1 MFGLKIE
8 LLGGSA
14 NSLQAK
20 VRGTSYTILDTSDS
34 TAAEN
39 TNSAIDWF
47 RSFDSDGFTVG
58 HPVSGGG
65 SETSEWNA
73 NGSNYVSWNWK
84 ANGSGSSNSDG
95 TITSTVSANQT
106 AGFSIVTFTVPG
118 SNGNHTVGHG
128 LGQIPELIL
137 LKRRDSTSNWLVHA
151 LPVTPTV
158 EDVLQLNTT
167 SAVIDA
173 GSNQWGT
180 ALPTSS
186 LFGVVSN
193 NLVINNATYVAY
205 CFASK
210 PSFSKVGVYT
220 GNGSADGPFVNYGFK
235 PAWVMIKK
243 RR

>member
-1 MFGLKIE
+1 M
-8 LLGGSA
+8 
-14 NSLQAK
+14 
-20 VRGTSYTILDTSDS
+20 
-34 TAAEN
+34 
-39 TNSAIDWF
+39 
-47 RSFDSDGFTVG
+47 
-58 HPVSGGG
+58 
-65 SETSEWNA
+65 
-73 NGSNYVSWNWK
+73 
-84 ANGSGSSNSDG
+84 
-95 TITSTVSANQT
+95 
-106 AGFSIVTFTVPG
+106 
-118 SNGNHTVGHG
+118 GHG

-186 LFGVVSN
+186 VFGVVSE

-210 PSFSKVGVYT
+210 PGFSKFGTYT
-220 GNGSADGPFVNYGFK
+220 GNGNASGPFIFTGFK
-235 PAWVMIKK
+235 PAFVITK
-243 RR
+243 RYSTIGRWTIEDNKRDPFNEVVNGLYANANNADSLGGGGYWDMDFLSNGFKIRATDGEINGNGADFLYIAFAESPFKTANAR